1 MHIAIDNSSLACII
15 MHFSDD
21 SILMAAAHTSQNSA
35 FGANRGAA
43 AEGAFLSWIGTR
55 VRGARARRGM
65 TRKQL
70 AAEADVSE
78 RHLAQLESGE
88 GNISIVLL
96 RRITAALNVSL
107 SDLFITAAEQLPEFT
122 AKDISNDS
130 ASRTI
135 AHVLERIPAAK
146 REQIATRLLREFAGE
161 TPSRRGRIAL
171 IGLRGAGKSTLGAK
185 LAKEM
190 KIPFVELDR
199 EIEKSARMPLE
210 EIFSLYGQSGYRRI
224 EKRALDRVLREK
236 ERAIISVGGGV
247 VSEKETYDALL
258 ANCFAIWVKA
268 QPEEHMSRV
277 VAQGDLRAMADNDE
291 AMDDLRRIL
300 EAREPFYRKA
310 DLHLDTSGKTVEQ
323 SFRELKKT
331 LNAKNK

>member
-1 MHIAIDNSSLACII
+1 
-15 MHFSDD
+15 
-21 SILMAAAHTSQNSA
+21 
-35 FGANRGAA
+35 
-43 AEGAFLSWIGTR
+43 
-55 VRGARARRGM
+55 M

-70 AAEADVSE
+70 AEEADVSE

-107 SDLFITAAEQLPEFT
+107 SDLFTADADGPLEAAGRGEPNG
-122 AKDISNDS
+122 A
-130 ASRTI
+130 ASSMVARL
-135 AHVLERIPAAK
+135 LERMPAEK
-146 REQIATRLLREFAGE
+146 REQIAARLLREFAGE
-161 TPSRRGRIAL
+161 DSARRGRIAL

-185 LAKEM
+185 LAKEL
-190 KIPFVELDR
+190 KAPFIELDR
-199 EIEKSARMPLE
+199 EIEKDARMPLE

-224 EKRALDRVLREK
+224 EKRTLDRVLAEK
-236 ERAIISVGGGV
+236 ERAVISVGGGV

-258 ANCFAIWVKA
+258 ANCFAVWVKA

-277 VAQGDLRAMADNDE
+277 IAQGDLRAMADNNE
-291 AMDDLRRIL
+291 AMEDLRRIL

-310 DLHLDTSGKTVEQ
+310 DMHLDTSGKSVEQ

-331 LNAKNK
+331 LKLKNK

>member
-1 MHIAIDNSSLACII
+1 
-15 MHFSDD
+15 
-21 SILMAAAHTSQNSA
+21 MAAAHTSQNSA
-35 FGANRGAA
+35 FSANRGAA
-43 AEGAFLSWIGTR
+43 TEDAFLSWVGTR
-55 VRGARARRGM
+55 IREARARRGM

-107 SDLFITAAEQLPEFT
+107 SDLFMAGAIQSPEVT
-122 AKDISNDS
+122 GNGGSIDS
-130 ASRTI
+130 ASSSI
-135 AHVLERIPAAK
+135 ARMLERMPVAR
-146 REQIATRLLREFAGE
+146 RERLTARLLREFGDKTSA
-161 TPSRRGRIAL
+161 RCGRIAL

-185 LAKEM
+185 LAKQL
-190 KIPFVELDR
+190 KVPFIELDR
-199 EIEKSARMPLE
+199 EIEKDARMPLE

-224 EKRALDRVLREK
+224 EKRALDRLLREK
-236 ERAIISVGGGV
+236 ERVVISVGGGV
-247 VSEKETYDALL
+247 VSEKETYNALL

-300 EAREPFYRKA
+300 DAREPFYRKA
-310 DLHLDTSGKTVEQ
+310 DMHLDTSGKTVEQ